1 MGASCVKAY
10 TQPNRKPCYERLHS
24 LTGYATNTRP
34 AHPNRLGYK
43 AETLS
48 FLGESVKSLSLLN
61 KYFFLAFGLLVI
73 CGCDVIQDSILTEL
87 PSEMDSRPLRVTMIY
102 PSDCVGSAAYCD
114 AFHVGVKTAEAELGI
129 VLTEVNGV
137 ESDPVATERL
147 LKDAAQNS
155 ELVLTA
161 GYQMGD
167 VLARVAPEFPDVK
180 FAIFDV
186 ALDIPN
192 VVSVNYKSNEGSFLV
207 GAIAGLK
214 SESNKVG
221 YIGGADVP
229 LLHAFEA
236 GYVAGVQAVNPDAE
250 VTVEYISKDAAGFGQ
265 PEKAKA
271 LALAQYANGVD
282 VIYTAAG
289 GSGQGV
295 LEAAKE
301 QQKFIIWA
309 DSNGNH
315 LAPGLVLM
323 SMTKEIPT
331 SVQRII
337 RETADGNFMAG
348 IRLFGIAEGDV
359 SYAVDGHNQPLLSE
373 DILETVESLK
383 AKIIAGEIVVPN
395 TVSLPR
401 N

>member
-1 MGASCVKAY
+1 MK
-10 TQPNRKPCYERLHS
+10 N
-24 LTGYATNTRP
+24 
-34 AHPNRLGYK
+34 
-43 AETLS
+43 LS
-48 FLGESVKSLSLLN
+48 VLS
-61 KYFFLAFGLLVI
+61 KYLFLAFGLLLI
-73 CGCDVIQDSILTEL
+73 CGCDAIQDVILTE
-87 PSEMDSRPLRVTMIY
+87 PSSETDATPLRVTMIY

-114 AFHVGVKTAEAELGI
+114 AFHVGLKTAEAELGI
-129 VLTEVNGV
+129 VLTEVSGN
-137 ESDPVATERL
+137 ENDPVATEML
-147 LKDAAQNS
+147 LRDASQNS

-167 VLARVAPEFPDVK
+167 VLARVAPEFPDVQ

-186 ALDIPN
+186 VLDIPN

-229 LLHAFEA
+229 LLHEFEA
-236 GYVAGVQAVNPDAE
+236 GYIAGVHAVNPDAE
-250 VTVEYISKDAAGFGQ
+250 VTVEYISKDATGFTQ
-265 PEKAKA
+265 PERAKT
-271 LALAQYANGVD
+271 LALGQYANGVD

-289 GSGQGV
+289 GAGQGV
-295 LEAAKE
+295 LEAAQE
-301 QQKFIIWA
+301 QQKFIIWV

-315 LAPGLVLM
+315 LAPGLVLT

-331 SVQRII
+331 SVQRIVQ
-337 RETADGNFMAG
+337 ETVEGNFMAG
-348 IRLFGIAEGDV
+348 NRLFGVADGDV
-359 SYAVDGHNQPLLSE
+359 NYAVDEHNQPLLSD
-373 DILETVESLK
+373 DIIETVESLK
-383 AKIIAGEIVVPN
+383 AKIISGEITVPN